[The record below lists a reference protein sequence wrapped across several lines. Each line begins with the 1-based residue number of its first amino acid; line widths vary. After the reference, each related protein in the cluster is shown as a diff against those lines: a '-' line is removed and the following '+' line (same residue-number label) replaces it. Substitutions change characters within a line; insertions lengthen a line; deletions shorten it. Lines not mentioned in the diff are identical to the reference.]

1 MTRLRTR
8 IGRRRRETAG
18 FTLLEILV
26 AVAVLGV
33 ALTSLLG
40 LQARNVRLT
49 AEAQQLTVA
58 GMLAS
63 RLVADVQ
70 AGDFP
75 AAGSEEG
82 KFVADE
88 NDVSSSF
95 NHVFGGTLAEG
106 MVWRRETLET
116 GLENLRRV
124 QVVVA
129 AGEDEPPL
137 VSFEVIVRN
146 GGPP

>member
-1 MTRLRTR
+1 MKRLRIR
-8 IGRRRRETAG
+8 ARRDMSRRAG

-49 AEAQQLTVA
+49 AEAQQLTIA

-63 RLVADVQ
+63 RLIADVQ

-75 AAGSEEG
+75 AVGSEEG
-82 KFVADE
+82 NFVGDE

-95 NHVFGGTLAEG
+95 NHVFGGTLSDG
-106 MVWRRETLET
+106 MAWRRETSET
-116 GLENLRRV
+116 GLESLRRV
-124 QVVVA
+124 QVFVA
-129 AGEDEPPL
+129 AAEDEPPL
-137 VSFEVIVRN
+137 VSFEVIVRD

>member
-1 MTRLRTR
+1 
-8 IGRRRRETAG
+8 
-18 FTLLEILV
+18 LEILV

-49 AEAQQLTVA
+49 AEAQQLTIA

-63 RLVADVQ
+63 RLIADVQ

-75 AAGSEEG
+75 AVGSEEG
-82 KFVADE
+82 NFVGDE

-95 NHVFGGTLAEG
+95 NHVFGGTLSDG
-106 MVWRRETLET
+106 MAWRRETSET
-116 GLENLRRV
+116 GLESLRRV
-124 QVVVA
+124 QVFVA
-129 AGEDEPPL
+129 AAEDEPPL
-137 VSFEVIVRN
+137 VSFEVIVRD